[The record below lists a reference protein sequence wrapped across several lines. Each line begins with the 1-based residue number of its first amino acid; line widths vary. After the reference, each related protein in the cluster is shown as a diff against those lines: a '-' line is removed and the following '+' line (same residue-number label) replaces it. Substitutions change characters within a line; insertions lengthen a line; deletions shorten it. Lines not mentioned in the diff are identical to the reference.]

1 MKAETQ
7 EWLIKGNID
16 VQASNALLETKQPIL
31 YDIIAYHYQQAV
43 EKYLKALLV
52 EQGVEPPKEHRIDI
66 LISLNQGYVSDVE
79 TLHEFDSITDYAVKT
94 RYPGIAGEI
103 TETDIKFCQKAVSAT
118 AEIVNRHLEQTVEN
132 VHIKDRDD
140 EDLHR

>member
-1 MKAETQ
+1 MLK
-7 EWLIKGNID
+7 LYMSSI
-16 VQASNALLETKQPIL
+16 ASPIM
-31 YDIIAYHYQQAV
+31 
-43 EKYLKALLV
+43 
-52 EQGVEPPKEHRIDI
+52 R
-66 LISLNQGYVSDVE
+66 
-79 TLHEFDSITDYAVKT
+79 FKT